1 MIEELEKELKEVKI
15 VEIDEKEK
23 KKKEIIEKTVRFM
36 NEIRKKYSELVKS
49 VLIFG
54 SIVRGDFKPTS
65 DADVLVI
72 LDDTIK
78 KTGFN
83 IDVVR
88 DDILSTASF
97 YKDLHI
103 QITNLTDF
111 WQWLRMGSPEIV
123 NYLKYGLI
131 IYDTGFAKPVQRMLE
146 MGLIPPSE
154 ETIRLKIKSSETRLE
169 RIKEVLKGIIFDLRY
184 CGSDIIQAAVM
195 HIYKIQ
201 PDPKEIPNFLKKMVE
216 EGKIEEEWIRKWEEL
231 DKLWKDVDH
240 KVVTEVDGAY
250 LQKALVLASEVI
262 SKFKQLLPKELMED

>member
-23 KKKEIIEKTVRFM
+23 RKKEIIEKTVSFM

-54 SIVRGDFKPTS
+54 SIARGDFKPTS

-78 KTGFN
+78 KTGFD
-83 IDVVR
+83 IEKVR
-88 DDILSTASF
+88 EDILIISSF

-103 QITNLTDF
+103 QTTYLTDF
-111 WQWLRMGSPEIV
+111 WQWLRLGSPEIV

-154 ETIRLKIKSSETRLE
+154 ETIRIKAKSSETRLE
-169 RIKEVLKGIIFDLRY
+169 RIKDALKGTIFDLRY
-184 CGSDIIQAAVM
+184 CGSDIIQAAIM
-195 HIYKIQ
+195 YIYKVQ
-201 PDPKEIPNFLKKMVE
+201 PDPKDISQFLKKMIE
-216 EGKIEEEWIRKWEEL
+216 EGRIEEEWLNKWEEL
-231 DKLWKDVDH
+231 NRLWKDIDH
-240 KVVTEVDGAY
+240 KVVNEVDGNY
-250 LQKALVLASEVI
+250 LQRALTLSSEI
-262 SKFKQLLPKELMED
+262 IDRFKKLLPKEIMED